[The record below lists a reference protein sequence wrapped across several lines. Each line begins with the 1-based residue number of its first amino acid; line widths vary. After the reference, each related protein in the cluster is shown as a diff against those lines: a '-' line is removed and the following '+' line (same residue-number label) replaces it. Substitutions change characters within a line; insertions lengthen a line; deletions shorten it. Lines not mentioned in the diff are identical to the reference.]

1 MKSIAIATV
10 LLGGL
15 VSTQASEYQ
24 AAQNTIKN
32 APQAIKDVMTGA
44 STNYNFLS
52 QFNRASS
59 VSYAGQIFRQI
70 LISDI
75 KGVMASQPRGS
86 YQGSEENAYNMLL
99 SHYAY
104 NENTDLT
111 GTGVIDGLSEF
122 KVSAKLMDGTP
133 AEFFEGFVYADI
145 QSPGKNLSGK
155 IAGIDNSLRRGK
167 LFGTMRA
174 QTPDGLVKSYF
185 SEFATNA
192 VAGKAFTVPNGSFA
206 PQTITL
212 SNVTEYGVDLAQLT
226 QKFLHGAVS
235 YSQAARD
242 YLSTD
247 LSPKKGLNAD
257 NTKPAKQGASYTA
270 LEHHF
275 DEAFGYFGAA
285 RDYANYSDVQTRSK
299 RSIDTNNDGFISM
312 LSEKTIGIAMNAAKI
327 DYAARDGKLNF
338 SKEAIDAFLKGR
350 TLITQKPAGYLDYV
364 VANARIA
371 LGAWEKTIAAVVVHY
386 INWTIGEYDEYGQE
400 TYLFKNF
407 VKFWSEMK
415 GYAFAFQFNPKG
427 IMTDAQFDELHALM
441 GEAPVLPHSNKSDVE
456 AYKTKL
462 LKARDI
468 LQEVYD
474 FSDENTQNW

>member
-1 MKSIAIATV
+1 MKSIAITTA

-24 AAQNTIKN
+24 AARNTLKN
-32 APQAIKDVMTGA
+32 APQEIKNIIA
-44 STNYNFLS
+44 NANSTYNFAS

-59 VSYAGQIFRQI
+59 VSYTGQIFRQV

-75 KGVMASQPRGS
+75 KAVMASQPRGS
-86 YQGSEENAYNMLL
+86 YNGSEENAYNMLL

-104 NENTDLT
+104 NENTDLV

-122 KVSAKLMDGTP
+122 KVSAKLMNGTP
-133 AEFFEGFVYADI
+133 AEFSEGFVYADI

-155 IAGIDNSLRRGK
+155 IAGVDNPLRRGK
-167 LFGTMRA
+167 LYGTTRA
-174 QTPDGLVKSYF
+174 QTPDGLIKSYF
-185 SEFATNA
+185 NEFATNA
-192 VAGKAFTVPNGSFA
+192 VTGAAFTVPNGSYS

-212 SNVTEYGVDLAQLT
+212 SNVTDYGVDLAQLT

-285 RDYANYSDVQTRSK
+285 RDYAAYTDAQTRSK
-299 RSIDTNNDGFISM
+299 KSIDSNNDGFISM

-327 DYAARDGKLNF
+327 DFAARDGKVNF
-338 SKEAIDAFLKGR
+338 SKEAIDAFLAGR
-350 TLITQKPAGYLDYV
+350 TLITQKPAGYIDYV
-364 VANARIA
+364 VANARVA

-400 TYLFKNF
+400 GYLYTNF

-427 IMTDAQFDELHALM
+427 IMTDSQFDELHALM
-441 GEAPVLPHSNKSDVE
+441 GEAPVLPHSNKSKVE
-456 AYKTKL
+456 AYKAKL
-462 LKARDI
+462 LKARNL
-468 LQEVYD
+468 LQEVYN